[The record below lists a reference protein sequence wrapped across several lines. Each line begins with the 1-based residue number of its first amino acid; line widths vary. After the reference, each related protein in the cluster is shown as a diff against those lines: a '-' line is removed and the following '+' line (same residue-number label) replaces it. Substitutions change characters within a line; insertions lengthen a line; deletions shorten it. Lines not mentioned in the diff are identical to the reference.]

1 MLTRRVIPDVGFSGS
16 TADEPA
22 VTMQLRPR
30 NFPGSAYRGDAQ
42 DTRNIIESS
51 VDVYTE
57 QVFIRAR
64 ARQMAFKI
72 ASSALGVNWQV
83 GSPRLDMR
91 EDGLK

>member
-1 MLTRRVIPDVGFSGS
+1 
-16 TADEPA
+16 
-22 VTMQLRPR
+22 MQLRPR
-30 NFPGSAYRGDAQ
+30 NFPGSAYSGDAQ
-42 DTRNIIESS
+42 DTRNVIESS